1 MTPKKLLHGLSPLN
15 IFFYIHR
22 IHSSQHLLVG
32 KLDIQT
38 WKIFG
43 NITFCNTTKRIT
55 EIDWDYP
62 QQTIWK
68 NIIFYKSMVCTK
80 RADQQSMKRVI
91 SMINLLQIRIFQLKL
106 VKSFF
111 FWSLFFFF
119 VAAVLHASVVSF
131 LCRIVMRYLE
141 TFNPCIFKKVFWNI
155 QSPLL
160 SYCSYCQKAHFALK
174 FVNSVA
180 CTIIPVSS
188 VHHKWE
194 IARNNFMN
202 YSNICAALSFPREL
216 CRFPLWKAS
225 ASFKQQIQIVYLL
238 FS

>member
-1 MTPKKLLHGLSPLN
+1 MTPKKLLHGLSPLK

-111 FWSLFFFF
+111 FWSLFFF
-119 VAAVLHASVVSF
+119 LWR
-131 LCRIVMRYLE
+131 LCFM
-141 TFNPCIFKKVFWNI
+141 
-155 QSPLL
+155 PLL
-160 SYCSYCQKAHFALK
+160 SAFFVVLWCDTLRLLTPVYSKK
-174 FVNSVA
+174 FSE
-180 CTIIPVSS
+180 IYS
-188 VHHKWE
+188 HHCYPIVLIVKKHILHWSLW
-194 IARNNFMN
+194 ILSPAR
-202 YSNICAALSFPREL
+202 
-216 CRFPLWKAS
+216 
-225 ASFKQQIQIVYLL
+225 
-238 FS
+238 